1 MGMSKELREYYEAR
15 IDMFS
20 SKGWKDL
27 IEDISMMYEA
37 TNKLDS
43 ASDSN
48 DFMIKKGE
56 CSIMRWF
63 LNIEEISRRAFE
75 EEMKQ

>member
-1 MGMSKELREYYEAR
+1 MNKELREYYEAR

-27 IEDISMMYEA
+27 IEDISGMYEA

-43 ASDSN
+43 AKDAN
-48 DFMIKKGE
+48 DFIFKKGE
-56 CSIMRWF
+56 CSIMRW
-63 LNIEEISRRAFE
+63 LMSIEEISRRTFE
-75 EEMKQ
+75 EEMKK